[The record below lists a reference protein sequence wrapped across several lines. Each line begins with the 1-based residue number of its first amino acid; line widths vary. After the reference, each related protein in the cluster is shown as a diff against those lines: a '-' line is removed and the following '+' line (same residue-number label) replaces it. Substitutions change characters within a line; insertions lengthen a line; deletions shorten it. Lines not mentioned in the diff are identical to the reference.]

1 MGQALYRKYRSK
13 KLSEIVGQ
21 KPITTALEHA
31 LASGQIS
38 HAYLFTG
45 PRGVG
50 KTSVARILA
59 HEING
64 LTYETD
70 ELPIDII
77 EIDAAS
83 NRGIEDIRDLREK
96 VRFAPVSAKYKVYII
111 DEVHMLTTPSF
122 NALLKT
128 LEEPPAHVIF
138 ILATT
143 EAHKLPETIISRT
156 QRYSFKLAS
165 QEDVMAHLKEIAKKE
180 SIAIDDKALALLAKH
195 SGGSLRDALSL
206 LDQVRH
212 SATKVDVDTVQN
224 NLGLPS
230 AALVKTIMQAVQAGD
245 SKAIIDALNQ
255 AQGDGASATLI
266 AEQLLQGIRTQL
278 ASKDMMLSTE
288 ESLQLA
294 QNLLLVESSSRPD
307 VQLELALIGAQL
319 AGHSNTH
326 PVVSAA
332 KMQTEQPPLTIS
344 EPAKRPP
351 KKPVEPAVMA
361 TIAPQPAT
369 VVASII
375 AEPTP
380 EPTQEVIADE
390 PIIASG
396 EMSADIWKQALDK
409 IRLTHNTIYS
419 ILRMAQPNFDN
430 IAKKQMTLY
439 FKFPFHQKR
448 INEAKNKQVILDTLA
463 LFGIA
468 GHELAC
474 ELIPK
479 EQRADMPEVAASSA
493 PEAPP
498 IQDNPLLNQIRSV
511 FGGAEVLE

>member
-31 LASGQIS
+31 LESGQIS

-50 KTSVARILA
+50 KTSIARILA

-64 LTYETD
+64 ITYETD

-83 NRGIEDIRDLREK
+83 NRRIDEIRDLREK
-96 VRFAPVSAKYKVYII
+96 VRIAPVSAKYKVYII
-111 DEVHMLTTPSF
+111 DEVHMLTREAF

-143 EAHKLPETIISRT
+143 ESHKLPETIVSRT
-156 QRYSFKLAS
+156 QRYSFKLATE
-165 QEDVMAHLKEIAKKE
+165 QEVTNHLKTIAKKE
-180 SIAIDDKALALLAKH
+180 SIDITDEALALLAKH

-212 SATKVDVDTVQN
+212 SATQIDAALVRQ

-230 AALVKTIMQAVQAGD
+230 QDLVTALLTALQSQET
-245 SKAIIDALNQ
+245 STIIDALEQ
-255 AQGDGASATLI
+255 ARADGASATLI
-266 AEQLLQGIRTQL
+266 AEQLLQTLRSNLIAHT
-278 ASKDMMLSTE
+278 STLGVD

-294 QNLLLVESSSRPD
+294 QALLLVETSSRPD
-307 VQLELALIGAQL
+307 IQLEIALIGAQL
-319 AGHSNTH
+319 SRHNLGK
-326 PVVSAA
+326 PVVSQA
-332 KMQTEQPPLTIS
+332 KMQTDQPPLTIS
-344 EPAKRPP
+344 EPAKRPVRKHLDQP
-351 KKPVEPAVMA
+351 KKEESK
-361 TIAPQPAT
+361 Q
-369 VVASII
+369 
-375 AEPTP
+375 AEPVATTTVAKT
-380 EPTQEVIADE
+380 ESSETH
-390 PIIASG
+390 
-396 EMSADIWKQALDK
+396 EMNAEIWAELLNKLRQ
-409 IRLTHNTIYS
+409 THNTIYS
-419 ILRMAQPNFDN
+419 ILRMAQPNYDN
-430 IAKKQMTLY
+430 LGAKQISLL

-448 INEAKNKQVILDTLA
+448 MNEAKNKQVILDTLA
-463 LFGIA
+463 SLGVT
-468 GHELAC
+468 GYELLC
-474 ELIPK
+474 DLIPK
-479 EQRADMPEVAASSA
+479 DKHEEIREVELEPFTYETPPE
-493 PEAPP
+493 
-498 IQDNPLLNQIRSV
+498 QDNVVLSQIRSV

>member
-21 KPITTALEHA
+21 TPITTALEHA
-31 LASGQIS
+31 LKSGQIS

-64 LTYETD
+64 LSYDSD

-83 NRGIEDIRDLREK
+83 NRGIEDIRELREK
-96 VRFAPVSAKYKVYII
+96 VRFAPVSAQYKVYII

-156 QRYSFKLAS
+156 QRYNFKLAS
-165 QEDVMAHLKEIAKKE
+165 QDEVVNHLQSIADKEN
-180 SIAIDDKALALLAKH
+180 IAIDDDAILLLAKH

-212 SATKVDVDTVQN
+212 NAKKITVSIVQT

-230 AALVKTIMQAVQAGD
+230 AELSESLLNAIQTGD
-245 SKAIIDALNQ
+245 TKMIINTLEQ
-255 AQGDGASATLI
+255 AQSDGTSATLV
-266 AEQLLQGIRTQL
+266 AEQLLQTLRSQL
-278 ASKDMMLSTE
+278 ISRKPVLSTE

-294 QNLLLVESSSRPD
+294 QSLLLVESSARPD
-307 VQLELALIGAQL
+307 IQLEITLIGAQL
-319 AGHSNTH
+319 AKNNRIH
-326 PVVSAA
+326 PIVSEA
-332 KMQTEQPPLTIS
+332 KIQAEQPPLTIS
-344 EPAKRPP
+344 EPARRPH
-351 KKPVEPAVMA
+351 KK
-361 TIAPQPAT
+361 APELANAQNQTKKEAKNT
-369 VVASII
+369 GLQNVDSSVTDQEMT
-375 AEPTP
+375 AELW
-380 EPTQEVIADE
+380 TQSLE
-390 PIIASG
+390 
-396 EMSADIWKQALDK
+396 K
-409 IRLTHNTIYS
+409 IRLSHNTIYS
-419 ILRMAQPNFDN
+419 ILRMAQPDFDQLSSN
-430 IAKKQMTLY
+430 QITLY

-448 INEAKNKQVILDTLA
+448 MSESKNKQVILDTLA
-463 LFGIA
+463 TFGVS
-468 GHELAC
+468 GYELHC

-479 EQRADMPEVAASSA
+479 DKPAEIQEVVLE
-493 PEAPP
+493 PFIYETPP
-498 IQDNPLLNQIRSV
+498 PQDNPLLNQIRSV